1 MTQLGLFHTLP
12 IVRLTDFGAFLDAAE
27 LGEILLPRRYLTDDM
42 QPGSFV
48 RVFVHLDSEDR
59 PVATTDTPKAQVGQF
74 AFLKV
79 VATNRVGAFL
89 DWGLGKDLLVPFGEQ
104 YKPMEEGR
112 SYLVYVFVN
121 RQDGRIL
128 ASSKLDRFL
137 DKTPANYR
145 PGQAVE
151 LMVANST
158 DLGFKVIVNHAHWGL
173 LFAREAPASLRFG
186 QSLKGFVKR
195 VRPDGKID
203 VGLQSVGDRHDA
215 NTGKLLAALA
225 AGQGF
230 LALHDK
236 SSPAEIERALG
247 MSKAAFKRAVGGL
260 LSQGEIELTQAGIRK
275 L

>member
-42 QPGSFV
+42 KPGSFV

-104 YKPMEEGR
+104 HKPMEEGR

-145 PGQAVE
+145 AGQEVALV
-151 LMVANST
+151 VANST
-158 DLGFKVIVNHAHWGL
+158 DLGFKVIVNNAHWGL
-173 LFAREAPASLRFG
+173 LFAREAPPGLRFG

-195 VRPDGKID
+195 VRPDGKLDI
-203 VGLQSVGDRHDA
+203 GLKSVGDRHDD
-215 NTGKLLAALA
+215 NTRKLLSALA

-236 SSPAEIERALG
+236 SAPADIERVLG

-260 LSQGEIELTQAGIRK
+260 LSQGEIALAQGGIRK